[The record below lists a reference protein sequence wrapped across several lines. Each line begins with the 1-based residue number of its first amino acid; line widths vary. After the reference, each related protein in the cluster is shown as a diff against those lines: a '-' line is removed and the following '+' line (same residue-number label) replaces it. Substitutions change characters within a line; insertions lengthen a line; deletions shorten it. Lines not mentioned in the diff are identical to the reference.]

1 MKQRLFNTISSVIL
15 SVILS
20 VNLSVMSSS
29 VWALAPDI
37 EADRLVLAGKS
48 KIAEKDFAAARV
60 YLDRVEQLG
69 IKPSNE
75 FHWLLGQ
82 VLFHEGQYDDAKMR
96 IEQYVEN
103 GDKTSEYYEPALLML
118 TDIETQFEDNKAL
131 VATKEKTRE
140 FAKQW
145 EEKVSLSESKPG
157 NAFDAKVNAL
167 YLGENLTAS
176 LVSHINDLLRSFVFI
191 EGKVKNTSIADH
203 MQYSVSVSS
212 SGDILT
218 TKKDVKVGKNKAAS
232 SINVS
237 RLNAFGVS
245 PVVAYR
251 CSKATDSCTVLN
263 PVDGADWIRV
273 AKDDA
278 AAKEIAKA
286 FGRLIKSIQRG

>member
-1 MKQRLFNTISSVIL
+1 MKQRLFSTISSVIL
-15 SVILS
+15 SVIFS
-20 VNLSVMSSS
+20 FNLCVMSSN

-48 KIAEKDFAAARV
+48 KIAEKDFAAARA
-60 YLDRVEQLG
+60 YLDRVELLG

-82 VLFHEGQYDDAKMR
+82 VLFHEGQYNDAKMR
-96 IEQYVEN
+96 IEQYVED
-103 GDKTSEYYEPALLML
+103 GDKTSEYYESALLML
-118 TDIETQFEDNKAL
+118 TDIETQLEDHKAL
-131 VATKEKTRE
+131 IAAKEKTRQ

-145 EEKVSLSESKPG
+145 EDNVSLSETKPG
-157 NAFDAKVNAL
+157 DAFDAKVNAL
-167 YLGENLTAS
+167 YIGENLTAS

-191 EGKVKNTSIADH
+191 EGKVKNTNIANH
-203 MQYSVSVSS
+203 VQYSVSVSS

-218 TKKDVKVGKNKAAS
+218 TKKDVKMGENKAAS

-237 RLNAFGVS
+237 RFSAFGVS
-245 PVVAYR
+245 SAVTYR

-263 PVDGADWIRV
+263 PVDGANWIRV

-286 FGRLIKSIQRG
+286 FGRLIKAIQRG

>member
-1 MKQRLFNTISSVIL
+1 MKQMLFRTISSVIL
-15 SVILS
+15 SAILTI
-20 VNLSVMSSS
+20 NLSVISQS

-48 KIAEKDFAAARV
+48 KIEAKDFAAARA
-60 YLDRVEQLG
+60 YLDRVEPLG

-82 VLFHEGQYDDAKMR
+82 VLFHEGQYDEAKER
-96 IEQYVEN
+96 IERYVEN
-103 GDKTSEYYEPALLML
+103 GDKTSNYYEPALLML
-118 TDIETQFEDNKAL
+118 TDIETQLADNKAL

-157 NAFDAKVNAL
+157 DAFDAKVNAL

-176 LVSHINDLLRSFVFI
+176 LVLHINDLLRSFVFI
-191 EGKVKNTSIADH
+191 EGKVKSKSTADH
-203 MQYSVSVSS
+203 LQYSISVSS

-237 RLNAFGVS
+237 RLNAFGVN
-245 PVVAYR
+245 PAVAYR
-251 CSKATDSCTVLN
+251 CSKATDSCSVLS
-263 PVDGADWIRV
+263 PVDGVSWVRV

-278 AAKEIAKA
+278 AAKELAKA

>member
-1 MKQRLFNTISSVIL
+1 MKQLLFSTIL

-20 VNLSVMSSS
+20 FNLSVMSSS

-48 KIAEKDFAAARV
+48 KIAVKDFSAART
-60 YLDRVEQLG
+60 YLDRVEPLG

-82 VLFHEGQYDDAKMR
+82 VLFHEGQYSEAKTR
-96 IEQYVEN
+96 IERYVEN
-103 GDKTSEYYEPALLML
+103 SEKTSEYYESALLML
-118 TDIETQFEDNKAL
+118 TDIETQLEDNKAL

-157 NAFDAKVNAL
+157 NEFDAKVNAL
-167 YLGENLTAS
+167 YLGESLTAS
-176 LVSHINDLLRSFVFI
+176 LVSHINGLLRSFVFI

-203 MQYSVSVSS
+203 LLYSVSVSS

-245 PVVAYR
+245 PIVEYR
-251 CSKATDSCTVLN
+251 CSKAKDSCSVLS
-263 PVDGADWIRV
+263 PVDGISWIRV
-273 AKDDA
+273 AKDEA
-278 AAKEIAKA
+278 AAKELAKT

>member
-1 MKQRLFNTISSVIL
+1 MKQRLFSTIPSVKLSIIL
-15 SVILS
+15 SF
-20 VNLSVMSSS
+20 NLSVMSST

-48 KIAEKDFAAARV
+48 KIAAKDFAAARA
-60 YLDRVEQLG
+60 YLDRVEPLG

-82 VLFHEGQYDDAKMR
+82 VLFHEGQYGDAKTR

-103 GDKTSEYYEPALLML
+103 GDKTSEYYESALLML
-118 TDIETQFEDNKAL
+118 TDIETQLADNKAL

-157 NAFDAKVNAL
+157 DAFDAKVNAL
-167 YLGENLTAS
+167 YLGKNLTAS

-191 EGKVKNTSIADH
+191 EGKVKNTNIADH
-203 MQYSVSVSS
+203 VQYSVSVSS

-237 RLNAFGVS
+237 RLNAFGVN
-245 PVVAYR
+245 PTVTYR
-251 CSKATDSCTVLN
+251 CSKATDSCAVLN
-263 PVDGADWIRV
+263 PVDGVSWIQV
-273 AKDDA
+273 AKDDT